1 MQFFIFSFKIE
12 LFDNFNAFYVELLI
26 EFEVLLLKEFYV
38 KLVIIFY

>member
-1 MQFFIFSFKIE
+1 MKFFIFSFKIE